1 MKHLSLKTLIL
12 LVCVFVS
19 TEAMAALDYV
29 DATFVSI
36 DDSAS
41 TVNEFKATFEVED
54 GGVKVADGEI
64 IANNLTGLFAG
75 EGLEFSANT
84 ISGNQLIRL
93 TLNTNARPD
102 GLDPVSTADVTFTIT
117 PLTGYGSVGLT
128 LSSSGST
135 WAVDNI
141 NSLTFTG
148 TSASIQDDEA
158 VVDMI
163 SGVDPVT
170 GPVAFSS
177 GSDIDFIVGNWDHG
191 SSGFLNATHSQNW
204 SFDAVNGLSTSFIYE
219 TGEAGTIA
227 RERLVWGVEIEE
239 VVDMKITKSVDD
251 PNPEVGS
258 TVTFT
263 LMVEN
268 IGVQDATDVN
278 VTDIIPSGFTYVPGS
293 ISGADVRDETSPSGS
308 GLNWTI
314 NNFNVGDPV
323 LNLTFEAIVNPP

>member
-1 MKHLSLKTLIL
+1 MKNRNLKTLFL
-12 LVCVFVS
+12 LACLFVS
-19 TEAMAALDYV
+19 SQAIAALDYV
-29 DATFVSI
+29 DADFVSI
-36 DDSAS
+36 DDSTS
-41 TVNEFKATFEVED
+41 TANEFKATFEVEV

-64 IANNLTGLFAG
+64 VANNFTGVFVNQGQRFA
-75 EGLEFSANT
+75 ATT

-93 TLNTNARPD
+93 TLDTNARPA
-102 GLDPVSTADVTFTIT
+102 GLDPVSTADVIFTIT

-141 NSLTFTG
+141 KNLTFTG
-148 TSASIQDDEA
+148 TSATIQDDEA

-163 SGVDPVT
+163 SGVDPLT

-204 SFDAVNGLSTSFIYE
+204 SFDAVNGLSTSFTYE

-251 PNPEVGS
+251 PSPDIGS

-263 LMVEN
+263 LMIEN
-268 IGVQDATDVN
+268 VGVTDASDVV
-278 VTDIIPSGFTYVPGS
+278 VTDIIPAGFTYVPGS
-293 ISGADVRDETSPSGS
+293 IAGADARDETSPTGS
-308 GLNWTI
+308 GLSWTI
-314 NNFNVGDPV
+314 NDFNVGDPAV
-323 LNLTFEAIVNPP
+323 SVTFDALVNPL